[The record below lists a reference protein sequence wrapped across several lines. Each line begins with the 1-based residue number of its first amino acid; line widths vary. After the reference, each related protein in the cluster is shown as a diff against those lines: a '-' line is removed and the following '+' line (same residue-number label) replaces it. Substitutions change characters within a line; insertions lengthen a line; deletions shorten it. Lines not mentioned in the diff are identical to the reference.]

1 MQFNQGNH
9 NHNENTEYHYYGD
22 YVQQE
27 ETHVHMHGEAMDGSG
42 QRIYDISALHGI
54 RKLLFVIVFAT
65 ANSIRL
71 CSFGFF
77 AILHLIA
84 VMIQKFLALYLV
96 LMGIMLIS
104 GLMGDAIPWISVI
117 VLTSILGILYLLC
130 NDTEAWYGYFVQLIN
145 RMLDALY
152 LRLARF

>member
-22 YVQQE
+22 YVQRE
-27 ETHVHMHGEAMDGSG
+27 ETHVHMHGEAMDKAGSV
-42 QRIYDISALHGI
+42 IYDISALHGI
-54 RKLLFVIVFAT
+54 RKLLFVIVFAA
-65 ANSIRL
+65 ANCIRL

-77 AILHLIA
+77 AILHLAA
-84 VMIQKFLALYLV
+84 VIIQKFVALYLV

-117 VLTSILGILYLLC
+117 VLTITLGILYLLC

-145 RMLDALY
+145 RTLDALY
-152 LRLARF
+152 RRLV